1 MSNKST
7 NDQEK
12 LDDAPPWM
20 WGIGL
25 LGLVLVLGSIGFAL
39 YEAVMGDSSPPDM
52 TVQVMEILPTQ
63 NGFLVE
69 FRVINEGGTT
79 AAGLTVEGELRDG
92 AEIVEASDTTVEYV
106 PSHSER
112 EGGLFFT
119 LDPRQYDLQLRAK
132 GYETP

>member
-1 MSNKST
+1 MQNKAG
-7 NDQEK
+7 NDQAK
-12 LDDAPPWM
+12 LDDAPLWM

-25 LGLVLVLGSIGFAL
+25 LGLVLVLGSIGLAL
-39 YEAVMGDSSPPDM
+39 YEAAVGDSSPPDV
-52 TVQVMEILPTQ
+52 TVELEEILPVQ

-79 AAGLTVEGELRDG
+79 AAGLTVEGELRNG
-92 AEIVEASDTTVEYV
+92 TEIVETSDTTIEYV

-112 EGGLFFT
+112 AGGLFFT
-119 LDPRQYDLQLRAK
+119 LDPRQYDLQLRAT